1 MENMRGSVLMV
12 LAMAG
17 FAVEDGFIKILARDL
32 PIGEILCLMGF
43 LGAVI
48 FALISHLRGDAFLSR
63 DILKPMVALR
73 NFGEMVAAMGYV
85 TAIALTPLSSASAII
100 QATSLTVT
108 MGAALFMGEQ
118 VGLRRWSAICIGFL
132 GVLLIIRPGLDGFQP
147 ASLFAVLAVVG
158 LAIRDLATRV
168 APITVSSLQLSGY
181 AFASLIPAGLI
192 VSSFSGVPVMP
203 SAQNWG
209 TLIAAQVFGMS
220 AYVAIVAAMRLGDV
234 SVITP
239 FRYTRL
245 IFAMI
250 IGIMIFGERPDL
262 LTYMGALLIIASGLY
277 TVLRER
283 QLVLKISGC

>member
-1 MENMRGSVLMV
+1 MENLRGSVLMV

-17 FAVEDGFIKILARDL
+17 FAVEDTFIKILANDL
-32 PIGEILCLMGF
+32 PIGEILCLMGMF
-43 LGAVI
+43 GAVT
-48 FALISHLRGDAFLSR
+48 FAIISHKRGDSFLSR
-63 DILKPMVALR
+63 DIIKPMVALR
-73 NFGEMVAAMGYV
+73 NFGEMVAAMGFV

-118 VGLRRWSAICIGFL
+118 VGRRRWSAICIGFI
-132 GVLLIIRPGLDGFQP
+132 GVLLIIRPGLDGFEP

-168 APITVSSLQLSGY
+168 APITVSSIQLSGY

-192 VSSFSGVPVMP
+192 ILSITGEVVMP
-203 SAQNWG
+203 TAQNWG
-209 TLIAAQVFGMS
+209 LLVAGMVFGMS
-220 AYVAIVAAMRLGDV
+220 AYVAIVGAMRLGDV

-245 IFAMI
+245 IFALI
-250 IGIMIFGERPDL
+250 IGISVFGERPDL
-262 LTYMGALLIIASGLY
+262 LTYAGALLIIGSGLY

-283 QLVLKISGC
+283 QLAQKMRHS

>member
-1 MENMRGSVLMV
+1 MENLRGSVLMV

-17 FAVEDGFIKILARDL
+17 FAVEDAFIKFLARDL

-43 LGAVI
+43 IGAVT
-48 FALISHLRGDAFLSR
+48 FAVISHLRGDDFLSR

-73 NFGEMVAAMGYV
+73 NFGEMTAAMGFV

-108 MGAALFMGEQ
+108 MGAALFMGEH
-118 VGLRRWSAICIGFL
+118 VGRRRWTAICAGFF
-132 GVLLIIRPGLDGFQP
+132 GVLLIIRPGLDGFES
-147 ASLFAVLAVVG
+147 ASLLAVLAVVG

-168 APITVSSLQLSGY
+168 APITVSSIQLSGY

-192 VSSFSGVPVMP
+192 VLSITGEVTLP
-203 SAQNWG
+203 SARNWG
-209 TLIAAQVFGMS
+209 FLIAAQIFGMS

-245 IFAMI
+245 IFALI
-250 IGIMIFGERPDL
+250 IGIGIFGERPDM
-262 LTYMGALLIIASGLY
+262 LTYMGAALIIASGLY

-283 QLVLKISGC
+283 QLARRMARA